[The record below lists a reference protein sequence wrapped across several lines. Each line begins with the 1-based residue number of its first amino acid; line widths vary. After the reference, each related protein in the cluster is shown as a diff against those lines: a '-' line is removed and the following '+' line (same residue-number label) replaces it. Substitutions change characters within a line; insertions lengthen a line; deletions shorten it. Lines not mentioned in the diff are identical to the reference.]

1 MIPFDLPTAYFIA
14 GILYIALPVAVWFL
28 LRKDRTGSAAL
39 WCLGSL
45 VFGVSLSLLAG
56 RGRLPDWSTFGL
68 ANALLFSG
76 MLLHAMALR
85 QAQGRPI
92 KAHWAFLGVAEFV
105 AVYELFNT
113 FLETPSLRFFWAAAM
128 TAAAML
134 WVSHLARQL
143 RHNDRSVS
151 ASWVSAVYLCL
162 GGVLALR
169 ALVVLFGL
177 EGPSAIHHD
186 LLSIL
191 LILFGVL
198 TAIVGNIG
206 FLGLF
211 VERMNQSALHQATW
225 QARQEEAT
233 RLGDQIAQL
242 DRRRSVGEI
251 AASLAHELSQPIT
264 NIYLITDRMG
274 MALESQK
281 NSSLDTYLKD
291 LNRNTQKASD
301 ILSRIRSFIRNKET
315 VFERVE
321 LGQVITD
328 MTALIRD
335 LAHNESVQ
343 VEVETA
349 PEGVFV
355 QGDAVQLSQ
364 ILMNVCRNAIQ
375 ATQGQSERLV
385 HIRVWQSEGTAHI
398 DVVDNGPGLSA
409 AIQACVSTPF
419 FSTKVDGLGVGLA
432 ISKSIAKHHGGSL
445 SIGNH
450 PKGGACVELLLPA
463 MA

>member
-1 MIPFDLPTAYFIA
+1 MVTFDLPTAYFIA
-14 GILYIALPVAVWFL
+14 GILYMAMPVAVWVI
-28 LRKDRTGSAAL
+28 LRKDRTGAAAL

-45 VFGVSLSLLAG
+45 VFGVSLSMLGA
-56 RGRLPDWSTFGL
+56 RAYLPDWTTFGM

-85 QAQGRPI
+85 QALGRPI
-92 KAHWAFLGVAEFV
+92 KAHWCFLAVAEFV

-113 FLETPSLRFFWAAAM
+113 FLEAPTLRFFWAASM

-143 RHNDRSVS
+143 RLQDRSVS
-151 ASWVSAVYLCL
+151 ANWVSAVYLCL

-177 EGPSAIHHD
+177 QGPSAIHHD

-211 VERMNQSALHQATW
+211 VERMNQSALHQATL

-264 NIYLITDRMG
+264 NIYLITDRLG
-274 MALESQK
+274 MALESQTDPR
-281 NSSLDTYLKD
+281 LATYVQD

-321 LGQVITD
+321 LGQVISD
-328 MTALIRD
+328 MTDLIRD
-335 LAHNESVQ
+335 LTHNESVQ
-343 VEVETA
+343 VEVETT
-349 PEGVFV
+349 PNGVFV

-364 ILMNVCRNAIQ
+364 IFMNVCRNAIQ
-375 ATQGQSERLV
+375 ATQGQAQRRV
-385 HIRVWQSEGTAHI
+385 QIRVWQSDGTACI
-398 DVVDNGPGLSA
+398 DILDNGPGLSS
-409 AIQACVSTPF
+409 AILASVSTPF

-432 ISKSIAKHHGGSL
+432 ISKSIAKQHGGSL

-450 PKGGACVELLLPA
+450 PKGGACVELRLPA
-463 MA
+463 VA

>member
-1 MIPFDLPTAYFIA
+1 MVTLDLPTAYFIA
-14 GILYIALPVAVWFL
+14 GILYIAMPMAVWVI
-28 LRKDRTGSAAL
+28 LRKDRTGATAL
-39 WCLGSL
+39 WCFGSL
-45 VFGVSLSLLAG
+45 VFGVSLSLLGA
-56 RGRLPDWSTFGL
+56 RGYLPDWTTFGL

-76 MLLHAMALR
+76 VLLHGLALR
-85 QAQGRPI
+85 QALGRPV
-92 KAHWAFLGVAEFV
+92 KVHWAVCAVAGFI

-113 FLETPSLRFFWAAAM
+113 FLDMPSLRFFWAASM
-128 TAAAML
+128 TAAVML

-143 RHNDRSVS
+143 RLQDHSVS
-151 ASWVSAVYLCL
+151 ANWVSAVYLCL

-177 EGPSAIHHD
+177 QGPSAIHHD

-211 VERMNQSALHQATW
+211 VERMNQSALQQATL

-264 NIYLITDRMG
+264 NIYLITDRLG
-274 MALESQK
+274 MALESQTD
-281 NSSLDTYLKD
+281 SRMAACVQD

-301 ILSRIRSFIRNKET
+301 ILSRIRGFIRNKET

-321 LGQVITD
+321 LSRVISD

-335 LAHNESVQ
+335 LAHNESVR
-343 VEVETA
+343 VEVETT
-349 PEGVFV
+349 PNGVFV

-375 ATQGQSERLV
+375 ATEGQAERRV
-385 HIRVWQSEGTAHI
+385 RIRVWQSDGTACI
-398 DVVDNGPGLSA
+398 DILDNGPGLSP
-409 AIQACVSTPF
+409 AIQASVSTPF
-419 FSTKVDGLGVGLA
+419 FSTKDDGLGVGLA
-432 ISKSIAKHHGGSL
+432 ISKSIAKQHGGCL

-450 PKGGACVELLLPA
+450 PKGGACVELRLPSVA
-463 MA
+463 